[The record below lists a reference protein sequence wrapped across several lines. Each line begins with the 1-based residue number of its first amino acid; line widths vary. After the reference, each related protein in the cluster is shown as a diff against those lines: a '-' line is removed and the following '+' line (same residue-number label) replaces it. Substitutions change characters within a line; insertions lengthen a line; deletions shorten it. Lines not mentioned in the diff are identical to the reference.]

1 MVKDKRKLP
10 RRAVS
15 LRVKIDIAD
24 GALVRDCLVTDI
36 SNVGVRLYVEGLE
49 VPDAFVLLLGEPDGS
64 IRPRAC
70 QVIWRLGYELGV
82 KFADAPRRDEQAKGS
97 KRSKQ
102 PAIA

>member
-15 LRVKIDIAD
+15 LRVKIEIGD

-36 SNVGVRLYVEGLE
+36 SNVGVRLYVEGVE
-49 VPDAFVLLLGEPDGS
+49 VPDTFVLLLGEPDAS

-70 QVIWRLGYELGV
+70 QVIWRLGYELGA
-82 KFADAPRRDEQAKGS
+82 KFTDTPRRDEQPKTM
-97 KRSKQ
+97 KRSRQ